1 MKGLPFVEFDHSIN
15 YKVAAYPVLVTKGCY
30 WDKCT
35 FCDYVLM
42 GDLGDDRYMA
52 RPVEEV
58 YQEMKEFRKQV
69 PHAEFVL
76 ISDAV
81 PPSWYKK
88 LAKMANAENFK
99 LWTKSYM
106 INNKS
111 LNDEFFREISQAE
124 VRGFTFG
131 TESTSDRV
139 LNLMQKQAN
148 QKVIIE
154 NLKLAKKY
162 GVKVK
167 VNLIPN
173 YPSTTYKEAL
183 AACRIIDLFSET
195 ISQIAAFKFYL
206 SANTSMFKNPKEFN
220 LQVDKAPY
228 MKSNHNGYHTVQF
241 KTEDG
246 MTPEEETKIY
256 RIISTINSKIIV
268 RNELERVK
276 SIIKRDEFNRVSFKS
291 TLKLDKKED
300 FSVFHDYSNGV
311 FMTLTKEQEKLIEEV
326 FDPSMKPKFS
336 SLLELKQTKK
346 DKDEKINQLVK
357 LNLLKLSA

>member
-1 MKGLPFVEFDHSIN
+1 MIHRTSPLYQGYCEKEIVSLIEKIKVRDEALLVKGGAFNREDMKGLPFVEFDHSIK
-15 YKVAAYPVLVTKGCY
+15 YKIAAYPVLVTKGCY
-30 WDKCT
+30 WGKCT

-42 GDLGDDRYMA
+42 GDLADDRYMA

-111 LNDEFFREISQAE
+111 LNDEFIREISQAE
-124 VRGFTFG
+124 VSGFTFG
-131 TESTSDRV
+131 TESISDRV

-148 QKVIIE
+148 QKVIID

-162 GVKVK
+162 GIKVK

-183 AACRIIDLFSET
+183 AACRIVELFSDT
-195 ISQIAAFKFYL
+195 ISSIAAFRFYL
-206 SANTSMFKNPKEFN
+206 SANTSMFKDPKEFN
-220 LQVDKAPY
+220 KV
-228 MKSNHNGYHTVQF
+228 G
-241 KTEDG
+241 
-246 MTPEEETKIY
+246 
-256 RIISTINSKIIV
+256 
-268 RNELERVK
+268 
-276 SIIKRDEFNRVSFKS
+276 FKS
-291 TLKLDKKED
+291 TLKLDKND
-300 FSVFHDYSNGV
+300 NVSVLHDYSNGV
-311 FMTLTKEQEKLIEEV
+311 FMTLTKEQQELVEEV
-326 FDPSMKPKFS
+326 FDTAMKPKYS
-336 SLLELKQTKK
+336 NLLEFKQTKK
-346 DKDEKINQLVK
+346 DEDEKIGQLVK